1 MRMTGSATVKYV
13 KERRDVP
20 RYFEHESSKLPFG
33 SGEWWRAGGARAFR
47 TPSLMLAT
55 QWGPKLGLRV
65 LASLQGQRKDGA

>member
-33 SGEWWRAGGARAFR
+33 SGEWWRQVEREHFGRHR
-47 TPSLMLAT
+47 
-55 QWGPKLGLRV
+55 
-65 LASLQGQRKDGA
+65 